1 MAKGKSSP
9 ALFEVVHG
17 KKRFD
22 KSATVLRTPNWWFKG
37 RHRGPA
43 STVDPADATPFDE
56 EAAANDPTL
65 RGLPS
70 PTADPVPER
79 LPEPADYESAL
90 ADDAGS
96 MSGVHPRRGGPFHLV
111 LDRDRHELYLRVR
124 YTTAIVAGFAL
135 VVVVAL
141 AYVTG
146 RQFGR
151 GPSAALASQSSEDIA
166 NGPIERGV
174 MDVGRSA
181 STTAGGSNGVSTGVG
196 IGPGGVSAQPAPN
209 RPTEASILPQ
219 GTAAPTRPAGPSVES
234 KTFVDNGRR
243 VIGRQYVIIQSYPPE
258 KKKLAEEGCD
268 YLVKSGIPCTVEKA
282 PPGWPQTWFS
292 IVGTTG
298 FDKASGP
305 AYDDYMTDVMRVSE
319 KYAGHS
325 KFNKFDPMPV
335 KWKERG

>member
-43 STVDPADATPFDE
+43 SNVDPTDVAPFDE

-79 LPEPADYESAL
+79 LPEPAHYESAV
-90 ADDAGS
+90 ADEPDPVSA
-96 MSGVHPRRGGPFHLV
+96 VHPRRGGPFHLV

-151 GPSAALASQSSEDIA
+151 GPSAALASQSTEEVA
-166 NGPIERGV
+166 AGPIERGV
-174 MDVGRSA
+174 MDVGRGSGASA
-181 STTAGGSNGVSTGVG
+181 ATGGGANASVG
-196 IGPGGVSAQPAPN
+196 IGPGGVSAQPAPP
-209 RPTEASILPQ
+209 RPAEASIVRP
-219 GTAAPTRPAGPSVES
+219 GTSTPTRPAGPAVEP

-243 VIGRQYVIIQSYPPE
+243 VIGRQYVIIQSYPPD

-319 KYAGHS
+319 KYAGQS
-325 KFNKFDPMPV
+325 RFNKFDPMPV